1 MDEEERRRRRRRKP
15 NNERSHHVRLHAAT
29 TINISDSLI
38 LFDSTLLVFPAWRSL
53 CAAQMKADDV
63 WPEQNLK
70 NKKGCRR
77 RRCRGQ
83 TTNKNAVLTLP
94 IIVRTE
100 EWVRNH
106 EEL

>member
-15 NNERSHHVRLHAAT
+15 NHERSHHVRLHAAT
-29 TINISDSLI
+29 TINISLI

-53 CAAQMKADDV
+53 RAAQMKADDV